1 MLALCLSDCKTTISV
16 YNEDMKQAALL
27 CLFLLFPSMAWA
39 FVPHGYPGVYIHQM
53 GHLFFVISCLFVIR
67 TIIRNRLQAK
77 KGWRYLLYSQIGF
90 ILWNMDTFIGHMS
103 EYWLDSS
110 RIVGESAGWAYFGR
124 QILIEGREYVYY
136 LTKLDHFL
144 LVPSMLLFYEG
155 LKEHLREEVRDMEL
169 MVVLPLLPILAVDI
183 AGSALMIVIS
193 VLCLIA
199 AIRLY
204 RNNREN
210 TLWNYVLWLSV
221 VYVLFAVSRSV
232 GHILQHIL
240 TALQL
245 QHAWKHLE
253 PLSGSFN
260 SFTFILIGG
269 VSLFFSRVYDLYNE
283 LYENRREIENI
294 NAELSEMNQE
304 LETLLSERTMSLMAL
319 TVADRIRNP
328 ASVIGWTCQRILEK
342 EEVPESLG
350 ANLKDIMNESKKLE
364 IIVRDFETILKSKRS
379 VFKYEDI
386 NEIIRGVIRL
396 LKKEADEKGLKLKD
410 DLEKQQLKI
419 NTQKNLMRA
428 AIFHLIRNA
437 IDATPPGGSI
447 TITSRAEE
455 DHIKLSVTDT
465 GAGIPKVDIE
475 RIFDPF
481 FTTKKF
487 RFGMGL
493 PLIKQIVSEH
503 LGDISVES
511 EEGKGSTFRLS
522 FPVRWFEQK

>member
-1 MLALCLSDCKTTISV
+1 
-16 YNEDMKQAALL
+16 MKQAALL
-27 CLFLLFPSMAWA
+27 CLFLLFPSSAWA

-53 GHLFFVISCLFVIR
+53 GHLFFVVSCLFVIR
-67 TIIRNRLQAK
+67 TVIRNRLQTK
-77 KGWRYLLYSQIGF
+77 KGWRYLLYSQVGF
-90 ILWNMDTFIGHMS
+90 ILWNMDTFAGHMS
-103 EYWLDSS
+103 EYWVDSS
-110 RIVGESAGWAYFGR
+110 LITGESAGWAYFGR
-124 QILIEGREYVYY
+124 QILVEGREYVYY

-155 LKEHLREEVRDMEL
+155 LKEHLQEEARGMEL
-169 MVVLPLLPILAVDI
+169 TVILPLLPILAVDI
-183 AGSALMIVIS
+183 AGSVLMIVIS
-193 VLCLIA
+193 VLCLFA
-199 AIRLY
+199 AIKLY
-204 RNNREN
+204 RSNREN

-221 VYVLFAVSRSV
+221 VYVLFAASRSA

-240 TALQL
+240 GALQF
-245 QHAWKHLE
+245 QHVWKQVE
-253 PLSGSFN
+253 PLSGSVN
-260 SFTFILIGG
+260 SFAFIMIGV
-269 VSLFFSRVYDLYNE
+269 VSLFFSRVYDYYNE
-283 LYENRREIENI
+283 LYENRRKMENI

-328 ASVIGWTCQRILEK
+328 VSVIGWICQRILEK
-342 EEVPESLG
+342 EEVPERLSGKLT
-350 ANLKDIMNESKKLE
+350 DIIDESKKLAV
-364 IIVRDFETILKSKRS
+364 IVKDFETILKSRQS

-386 NEIIRGVIRL
+386 NEIIRGVVRL
-396 LKKEADEKGLKLKD
+396 LQREMDEKGLRVGV
-410 DLEKQQLKI
+410 DLGKQQLRL

-437 IDATPPGGSI
+437 IDATPSGGSI
-447 TITSRAEE
+447 MIATSAGD
-455 DHIKLSVTDT
+455 DHIVLSVADT
-465 GAGIPKVDIE
+465 GTGIPKEDIE

-493 PLIKQIVSEH
+493 PLVKQIVSEH

-511 EEGKGSTFRLS
+511 EDGKGSTFRLS